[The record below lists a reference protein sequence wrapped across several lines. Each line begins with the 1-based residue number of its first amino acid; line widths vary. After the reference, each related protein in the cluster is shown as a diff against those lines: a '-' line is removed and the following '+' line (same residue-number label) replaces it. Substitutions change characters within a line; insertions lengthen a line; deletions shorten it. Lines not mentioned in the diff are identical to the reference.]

1 LKKLRHF
8 LASIAGRKPAEK
20 DNVPVLHS
28 SASAAGYV
36 AGNLIT
42 FNDNG
47 AWCWYQD
54 PRAVV
59 DVTNGKI
66 IVGSVAAPEGPNGK
80 KRRGNVEAAIY
91 DITTGVCK
99 VVVLHERLQA
109 DDHNAPAFFIR
120 PDGRYL
126 AVYTKHNCEKRA
138 YWRISTR
145 PHDADNWE
153 PEKTF
158 SLAGRIGKSRIT
170 YSNLHF
176 LSAEKR
182 LYNFLRG
189 INHDPTIMISVD
201 DGNTFSYAGK
211 LFTKT
216 LIGYSNAYV
225 KYASNGVDRIDL
237 ICTEHHPRDFNNSI
251 YHGFIR
257 GGKLH
262 TSDGS
267 VTDGNVF
274 SDQGRSQTHL
284 TRVFAADSVW
294 NGETMTH
301 AWTTDLRLDQEGHPV
316 ALITCRANDIP
327 ENSNY
332 DDHRFFYARWDG
344 RQWIV
349 HQVAKA
355 GPCLWRKEEDYTGL
369 GSIHPHHPD
378 TLYLS
383 TPIDPRDEAPL
394 AHHEIFKGVTKNGG
408 ASWQWMPVTENSGVD
423 NLRPYIP
430 VWDAEH
436 TAVIWFCGTMTASQH
451 YHTAM
456 VGIIE

>member
-1 LKKLRHF
+1 MKKIRHF
-8 LASIAGRKPAEK
+8 LARATGRKSAEQ
-20 DNVPVLHS
+20 DNVPLS
-28 SASAAGYV
+28 PASASV
-36 AGNLIT
+36 AGDVAGKLIT

-59 DVTNGKI
+59 DKVNNTI
-66 IVGSVAAPEGPNGK
+66 IVGSVAATEGPDGGK
-80 KRRGNVEAAIY
+80 RGGNIEAAVY
-91 DITTGVCK
+91 DITTGVCN
-99 VVVLHERLQA
+99 VVVLHKRLQA

-138 YWRISTR
+138 YWRISAR
-145 PHDADNWE
+145 PHDAGSWQ

-170 YSNLHF
+170 YSNLHC
-176 LSAEKR
+176 LSTEKR
-182 LYNFLRG
+182 LYNFFRG
-189 INHDPTIMISVD
+189 INNDPTMMRSSD
-201 DGNTFSYAGK
+201 NGNTFSYAGK
-211 LFTKT
+211 LFTQT
-216 LIGYSNAYV
+216 LKGYSNAYV

-262 TSDGS
+262 TSDGN

-274 SDQGRSQTHL
+274 SDRGRSQTHL

-301 AWTTDLRLDQEGHPV
+301 AWTTDLRLDQDDHPV

-327 ENSNY
+327 ENSTY
-332 DDHRFFYARWDG
+332 DDHRFFYARWNG

-349 HQVAKA
+349 HPVAKA
-355 GPCLWRKEEDYTGL
+355 GPCLWRQEEDYTGL

-383 TPIDPRDEAPL
+383 TPIDPRNESPL
-394 AHHEIFKGVTKNGG
+394 AHHEIFKGVTENGG
-408 ASWQWMPVTENSGVD
+408 ASWRWTPITENSGVD

-436 TAVIWFCGTMTASQH
+436 TVVIWFRGIMTASQH
-451 YHTAM
+451 YRTAM

>member
-1 LKKLRHF
+1 MKKIRHF
-8 LASIAGRKPAEK
+8 LARTTGRKSAEQ
-20 DNVPVLHS
+20 DNVPLS
-28 SASAAGYV
+28 PASASV
-36 AGNLIT
+36 AGHVAGKLIT

-59 DVTNGKI
+59 DKVNNTI
-66 IVGSVAAPEGPNGK
+66 IVGSVAAMEGPDGE
-80 KRRGNVEAAIY
+80 KRGGNIEAAVY
-91 DITTGVCK
+91 DITTGVCN
-99 VVVLHERLQA
+99 VVVLHKRLQA

-138 YWRISTR
+138 YWRISAR
-145 PHDADNWE
+145 PHDAGSWQ

-170 YSNLHF
+170 YSNLHC
-176 LSAEKR
+176 LSTEKR
-182 LYNFLRG
+182 LYNFFRG
-189 INHDPTIMISVD
+189 INNDPTMMRSSD
-201 DGNTFSYAGK
+201 NGNTFSYAGK
-211 LFTKT
+211 LFTQT
-216 LIGYSNAYV
+216 LKGYSNAYV

-274 SDQGRSQTHL
+274 SDRGRSQTHL

-301 AWTTDLRLDQEGHPV
+301 AWTTDLRLDQDDHPV

-327 ENSNY
+327 ENSTY
-332 DDHRFFYARWDG
+332 DDHRFFYARWNG

-349 HQVAKA
+349 HPVAKA
-355 GPCLWRKEEDYTGL
+355 GPCLWRQEEDYTGL

-383 TPIDPRDEAPL
+383 TPIDPRNESPL
-394 AHHEIFKGVTKNGG
+394 AHHEIFKGVTENGG
-408 ASWQWMPVTENSGVD
+408 ASWRWTPITENSGVD

-436 TAVIWFCGTMTASQH
+436 TVVIWFRGIMTASQH
-451 YHTAM
+451 YRTAM